1 MLVTV
6 HLDVSAD
13 ALDKHEGRHA
23 FLPLMVKKGALIVNR
38 GVVDMARGTVH
49 LHLVTLLQA

>member
-23 FLPLMVKKGALIVNR
+23 FLPLMVKKGALVVNR
-38 GVVDMARGTVH
+38 GVVDVARGTVH